1 LASGL
6 RIFADFGRPFGSR
19 PESLFKEVVS
29 MGFKAGAA
37 SFLFKY
43 IWPPAVFAELRAL
56 FAEWQRSDAKNK
68 AILGVFFIPAMLSLG
83 GLLLCVAYFV
93 LFKLPSFILSVMGW
107 LLLTSL
113 FSGGGLFC
121 YERLVEKK
129 SPNSSKT
136 RRAESYDYDATVTAE
151 DVKESA
157 NAETRETPK
166 KWFENMR
173 RTK

>member
-1 LASGL
+1 
-6 RIFADFGRPFGSR
+6 
-19 PESLFKEVVS
+19 

-56 FAEWQRSDAKNK
+56 FAEWQRSGVKNK

-121 YERLVEKK
+121 YERLVEKR
-129 SPNSSKT
+129 SPNSSNSSNSSKT

-151 DVKESA
+151 DAKESA
-157 NAETRETPK
+157 NAETQETSR
-166 KWFENMR
+166 KWFKNMR
-173 RTK
+173 DTK